1 MKQNKFRKV
10 TAEDSLRLF
19 NELDEDEK
27 KKLVA
32 FQLNGSAEKMS
43 KDLEKVPPEMLG
55 EFLKAVGIYI
65 GVWLEKLQKRQ
76 SS

>member
-1 MKQNKFRKV
+1 MKV

-19 NELDEDEK
+19 NELNEDDK

-32 FQLNGSAEKMS
+32 FQLSGSAEQMS

-55 EFLKAVGIYI
+55 EFLKAVGMYFA
-65 GVWLEKLQKRQ
+65 RRRY
-76 SS
+76 